1 MGGIFIIIY
10 KPEQLGI
17 GDHVTAKIKWIAV
30 KIAQAQLDQ
39 FPDRAIKL
47 VNEVPP
53 AEQFCAHTVLCSSL
67 HCNEAHGIRV
77 HHQPCSIIYSVH
89 CKGTQKMSL

>member
-10 KPEQLGI
+10 KPAQLGI
-17 GDHVTAKIKWIAV
+17 GNHVTDKIKWIAV

-39 FPDRAIKL
+39 LPDRVIKL

-53 AEQFCAHTVLCSSL
+53 TE
-67 HCNEAHGIRV
+67 
-77 HHQPCSIIYSVH
+77 
-89 CKGTQKMSL
+89 